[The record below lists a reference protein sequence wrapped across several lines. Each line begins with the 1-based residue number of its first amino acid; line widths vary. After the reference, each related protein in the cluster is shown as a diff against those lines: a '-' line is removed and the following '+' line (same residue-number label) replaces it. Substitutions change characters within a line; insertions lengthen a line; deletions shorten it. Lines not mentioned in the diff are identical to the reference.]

1 MATAKPPTENTDKEG
16 ASISAVSDPD
26 IPVASDGDED
36 WDDIKDF
43 DWGSNEGKPT
53 TGKALYEA
61 LLESGMIGAWKD
73 RTDIGD
79 TLEYARELRRR
90 ANTRHRD

>member
-1 MATAKPPTENTDKEG
+1 MTTTKPSADEEVRNV
-16 ASISAVSDPD
+16 SAVTNPD
-26 IPVASDGDED
+26 IPAASDDDED
-36 WDDIKDF
+36 GDDLEDF
-43 DWGSNEGKPT
+43 DLGSNEGKPT

-79 TLEYARELRRR
+79 TLEYARELRRH

>member
-1 MATAKPPTENTDKEG
+1 MTTTKPPTDEEALDVSAITD
-16 ASISAVSDPD
+16 PN
-26 IPVASDGDED
+26 IPAASDRKED
-36 WDDIKDF
+36 RDDMEDF

-90 ANTRHRD
+90 ANTRHRE

>member
-1 MATAKPPTENTDKEG
+1 MTTTKPPANEKARNV
-16 ASISAVSDPD
+16 SAVTNPD
-26 IPVASDGDED
+26 IPAASDREED
-36 WDDIKDF
+36 WDDMEDF

-79 TLEYARELRRR
+79 TLEYARELRRH